1 MVRPLLVALTAAVLA
16 AQDPKIEFFEKQVR
30 PILVTQCYACHGP
43 KAKIAQ
49 GGLRVDY
56 RDALLRGGHSGTAV
70 VPGKP
75 DESRLI
81 LAVRHAVKPAMPPWG
96 KLKPEQIAALEQ
108 WVAQGAVWPD
118 EPAPVSAA
126 PPSSATPR
134 MKSHWAWQPVRDPAP
149 PAGPDGLSTIDRFLY
164 SGLAQKK
171 LSANPPADPATLLRR
186 AYLDLKGLP
195 PSREAML
202 EFVADPSPAAYARVV
217 DQLLTSPEFGER
229 WGRHWLDVTYYGDTL
244 DAAIPAAQAWR
255 YRDYVIQS
263 FLNDKPINRFIREQI
278 AGDLLPHKDGLE
290 QREQVIA
297 TGYLALGPWA
307 LVQADKEQLRMDVID
322 SQIDAIGKG
331 LLGLTISC
339 ARCHDH
345 KFDPVAQKEYFGLA
359 GILGSTRTIHGKIRE
374 AGVFSDVRKR
384 PLFETPEEI
393 AERERKSKPYLEEIA
408 ALEAQI
414 KKLEAERAG
423 LAKDAPKAERDA
435 LTTRVDTL
443 GRQKMLIAFNQP
455 QQPSA
460 HAVDDVEAPSDC
472 KINIRGNAHQ
482 LADVAPRT
490 FVQVAMF
497 GSDTPRWQGS
507 GRLELAH
514 WIADDRNPLTARV
527 YVNRVW
533 QHLFGAGIVKS
544 ADNFG
549 LRGDLPSH
557 PELLDHLAADF
568 VRNGWSTK
576 RLVRQLVLT
585 RAYQMSSSA
594 ANAQAEEADP
604 ENRLLWRMN
613 RRRLDAE
620 SIRDGIL
627 LLAGRL
633 DHTRGGPTLPLH
645 SLDTFSPAGGKVN
658 PPSMRVAGQLPES
671 VRHRRTLYLPV
682 YRGSPVLELDLM
694 SLFDAASN
702 AQVTATRNSA
712 VIPTQALYLM
722 NSPWVREQ
730 AQQLA
735 KTLPGDMAFLS
746 RQRARWLIET
756 VYGRLARE
764 KELDRALDFVA
775 EAEQSLKKGPAAAVE
790 SWTQFIQSL
799 LISNEFL
806 FRS

>member
-1 MVRPLLVALTAAVLA
+1 MVRLFIIAMITAALA
-16 AQDPKIEFFEKQVR
+16 AQDQKIEFFEKQVR

-49 GGLRVDY
+49 GGLRVDN
-56 RDALLRGGHSGTAV
+56 RDALLRGGHSGAAV

-81 LAVRHAVKPAMPPWG
+81 QAVRHAVKPAMPPWG

-108 WVAQGAVWPD
+108 WVAQGAPWPD
-118 EPAPVSAA
+118 EPVPISVA
-126 PPSSATPR
+126 PPPPAGPDR
-134 MKSHWAWQPVRDPAP
+134 QAHWAWQPVRNPAP
-149 PAGPDGLSTIDRFLY
+149 PSGGAELSEIDRFLHR
-164 SGLAQKK
+164 GLEKK
-171 LSANPPADPATLLRR
+171 RLNANPPADPATLLRR
-186 AYLDLKGLP
+186 VHLDLTGLP

-202 EFVADPSPAAYARVV
+202 AFVADPSPAAYARVV
-217 DQLLTSPEFGER
+217 DQLLASPEFGER
-229 WGRHWLDVTYYGDTL
+229 WGRHWLDITYYGDTL
-244 DAAIPAAQAWR
+244 DAAIPATQAWR

-263 FLNDKPINRFIREQI
+263 YNGDKPINRFIREQI
-278 AGDLLPHKDGLE
+278 AGDLLPHQNGQE
-290 QREQVIA
+290 QREQIIA
-297 TGYLALGPWA
+297 TGYLALGPWP

-322 SQIDAIGKG
+322 LQIDAIGKG
-331 LLGLTISC
+331 LLGLTVSC

-359 GILGSTRTIHGKIRE
+359 GILGSTRTIDGKVRE

-384 PLFETPEEI
+384 RVFETPEEI
-393 AERERKSKPYLEEIA
+393 GLREQRSKVYAEEIS
-408 ALEAQI
+408 ALDARIQ
-414 KKLEAERAG
+414 KLEAELAG
-423 LAKDAPKAERDA
+423 LAKDAPKGERAALDA
-435 LTTRVDTL
+435 RLTTL
-443 GRQKMLIAFNQP
+443 GRQKLLVAFNQP
-455 QQPSA
+455 QPPSA

-482 LADVAPRT
+482 LADVTPRT

-497 GSDTPRWQGS
+497 GSGVPQWQGS
-507 GRLELAH
+507 GRLELAN

-533 QHLFGAGIVKS
+533 QHLFGVGIVKS

-549 LRGDLPSH
+549 LRGDLPAQ
-557 PELLDHLAADF
+557 PDLLDHLATNF
-568 VRNGWSTK
+568 MRSGWSTK
-576 RLVRQLVLT
+576 QLVRRLVLT
-585 RAYQMSSSA
+585 RAYQMSSA
-594 ANAQAEEADP
+594 ANAQAEEVDP

-633 DHTRGGPTLPLH
+633 DHKQGGPTLPTH
-645 SLDTFSPAGGKVN
+645 SLDSFSPEGGKVN
-658 PPSMRVAGQLPES
+658 PPTMRVAGPLPEN
-671 VRHRRTLYLPV
+671 VRYRRTLYLPV

-694 SLFDAASN
+694 SLFDAAGN

-712 VIPTQALYLM
+712 VVPTQALYLM

-730 AQQLA
+730 AQYLA
-735 KTLPGDMAFLS
+735 RHAPGDMVFLG
-746 RQRARWLIET
+746 RQRVRWLIET
-756 VYGRLARE
+756 IYGRPARD

-775 EAEQSLKKGPAAAVE
+775 ELEQSLKKGPDTSAEA
-790 SWTQFIQSL
+790 WTHLIQSW

>member
-1 MVRPLLVALTAAVLA
+1 MVRPLIVTLAMAVLTA
-16 AQDPKIEFFEKQVR
+16 QDAKLEFFEKQVR
-30 PILVTQCYACHGP
+30 PILVMQCYACHGP

-56 RDALLRGGHSGTAV
+56 REALLRGGHSGAAV

-81 LAVRHAVKPAMPPWG
+81 QAVRHAVKPAMPPWG

-118 EPAPVSAA
+118 EAA
-126 PPSSATPR
+126 PTDATAAASAGPDR
-134 MKSHWAWQPVRDPAP
+134 RAHWAWQPVRDPAP
-149 PAGPDGLSTIDRFLY
+149 PTGPANLGEIDRFLHR
-164 SGLAQKK
+164 GLEQKK
-171 LSANPPADPATLLRR
+171 LSPNPPADPATLLRR
-186 AYLDLKGLP
+186 LSLDLTGLP

-202 EFVADPSPAAYARVV
+202 AFVADPSPAAYTRVV
-217 DQLLTSPEFGER
+217 DQLLAAPEFGER

-244 DAAIPAAQAWR
+244 DAAIPATDAWR
-255 YRDYVIQS
+255 YRDYVIRS
-263 FLNDKPINRFIREQI
+263 FNTDKPINRFIREQI
-278 AGDLLPHKDGLE
+278 AGDLLPHQNGLE
-290 QREQVIA
+290 QREQIIA

-322 SQIDAIGKG
+322 LQIDAIGKG
-331 LLGLTISC
+331 LLGLTVSC

-359 GILGSTRTIHGKIRE
+359 GILGSTRTIHGKVRE

-384 PLFETPEEI
+384 PLYETPEEI
-393 AERERKSKPYLEEIA
+393 AAREQKSKAYTEEIA
-408 ALEAQI
+408 ALEARMQ
-414 KKLEAERAG
+414 KLEAELAA
-423 LAKDAPKAERDA
+423 LAKDAPKAERAALDA
-435 LTTRVDTL
+435 RIATL
-443 GRQKMLIAFNQP
+443 GRQKLLVAFNQP
-455 QQPSA
+455 TQPSA
-460 HAVDDVEAPSDC
+460 HAVDDVDTPADC

-482 LADVAPRT
+482 LAEVTPRT

-497 GSDTPRWQGS
+497 GSGAPQWQGS
-507 GRLELAH
+507 GRLELAN

-533 QHLFGAGIVKS
+533 QHLFGTGIVRS

-549 LRGDLPSH
+549 LRGELPTH
-557 PELLDHLAADF
+557 PELLDHLATTF
-568 VRNGWSTK
+568 LRSGWSTK
-576 RLVRQLVLT
+576 QLVRRLVMT
-585 RAYQMSSSA
+585 RAYQMSAA
-594 ANAQAEEADP
+594 ANTQAEATDP

-627 LLAGRL
+627 MLAGRL
-633 DHTRGGPTLPLH
+633 DRTRGGPTLPLH
-645 SLDTFSPAGGKVN
+645 SLDTFSPEGGKVN
-658 PPSMRVAGQLPES
+658 PPTMRVAGALPES
-671 VRHRRTLYLPV
+671 VRYRRTLYLPV

-712 VIPTQALYLM
+712 VIPTQALYLL

-735 KTLPGDMAFLS
+735 RTLPGDTAFLS
-746 RQRARWLIET
+746 RERARWLIET
-756 VYGRLARE
+756 IYGRPARE
-764 KELDRALDFVA
+764 KEIDRALDFVA
-775 EAEQSLKKGPAAAVE
+775 ESEQSAKKGSEAAGEA
-790 SWTQFIQSL
+790 WTQLIQSL